1 LTVALKNPQTYVT
14 LCTLIGTINKTDE
27 LKDYAALLLRKKL
40 TKRNA
45 WMNIS
50 QEIRLQYDTFFI
62 TYYYFECFTSESK
75 FI

>member
-14 LCTLIGTINKTDE
+14 LCTLIGTINKPDD
-27 LKDYAALLLRKKL
+27 LKGYAALVLRKKL

-50 QEIRLQYDTFFI
+50 QEIRLEYDIFLI
-62 TYYYFECFTSESK
+62 E
-75 FI
+75 IL